1 MMDRRQVAVP
11 VADLLDAP
19 EGERARQVVMGQ
31 DVEVLGDG
39 DGWCQVRVL
48 AGGYVGYLWSSM
60 LEEPEEVTHRVTARS
75 THIYPEADFKVRET
89 AALSHGSRFTVLR
102 EVGRFFETPQGFV
115 PKVHAAPL
123 DPPERDP
130 VAVAARF
137 LGTPYLWGG
146 NSGFGID
153 CSGLVQ
159 AACLA
164 CGIDCPGDSGMQ
176 AEALGR
182 AIGPEEALARNDLLF
197 WKGHVAWVV
206 DEATLL
212 HANVF
217 HMAVAFEGL
226 HEAITRIEAQGDGSV
241 TLRKRLEILE

>member
-1 MMDRRQVAVP
+1 MDRRQVAVP
-11 VADLLDAP
+11 VADLLEAP
-19 EGERARQVVMGQ
+19 GRRRARQVLMGQ
-31 DVEVLGDG
+31 HVEVLEGR
-39 DGWCQVRVL
+39 DGWCNVRVL
-48 AGGYVGYLWSSM
+48 ADGYLGYLPGDALGM
-60 LEEPEEVTHRVTARS
+60 AEEATHRVTSRS
-75 THIYPEADFKVRET
+75 THLYPEADFKSREI
-89 AALSHGSRFTVLR
+89 AALSHGSRLTVRR
-102 EVGRFFETPQGFV
+102 EEGRFFETRQGFV
-115 PKVHAAPL
+115 PKVHVAPL

-176 AEALGR
+176 ADMLGR
-182 AIGPEEALARNDLLF
+182 ATRPGEALRRNDLLF
-197 WKGHVAWVV
+197 WKGHVAWAV

-217 HMAVAFEGL
+217 HMAVAFEGVQ
-226 HEAITRIEAQGDGSV
+226 EAITRIEAQGDGPV
-241 TLRKRLEILE
+241 TVRKRLEVFE

>member
-1 MMDRRQVAVP
+1 MKQRQVAVP
-11 VADLLDAP
+11 VVDLLDAP
-19 EGERARQVVMGQ
+19 EGRRARQVVMGQ
-31 DVEVLGDG
+31 HVEILENG
-39 DGWCQVRVL
+39 DGWCHVRAL
-48 AGGYVGYLWSSM
+48 ADGYVGYLCSST
-60 LEEPEEVTHRVTARS
+60 LGKAEEVTHRVTARS
-75 THIYPEADFKVRET
+75 THLYPEADFKTRET
-89 AALSHGSRFTVLR
+89 AALSHGSRLAVLR
-102 EVGRFFETPQGFV
+102 EEGRFFETRKGFV
-115 PKVHAAPL
+115 PKAHVAPL

-137 LGTPYLWGG
+137 EGTPYLWGG

-182 AIGPEEALARNDLLF
+182 EIGPGEALRRNDLLF

-217 HMAVAFEGL
+217 HMAVAVEGL
-226 HEAITRIEAQGDGSV
+226 GEAITRIEAQGDGAV
-241 TLRKRLEILE
+241 TARKRLEIFE

>member
-1 MMDRRQVAVP
+1 MDRRQVAVP

-19 EGERARQVVMGQ
+19 EGQRARQVVMGQ
-31 DVEVLGDG
+31 DVEVLGED
-39 DGWCQVRVL
+39 DGWCRVRAL
-48 AGGYVGYLWSSM
+48 AGGYVGYVWRSR
-60 LEEPEEVTHRVTARS
+60 LEAPEEVTHRVTARS
-75 THIYPEADFKVRET
+75 THLYPEADFKVCEMV
-89 AALSHGSRFTVLR
+89 ALSHGSRFTVLR

-115 PKVHAAPL
+115 PKAHVAPL

-137 LGTPYLWGG
+137 EGTPYLWGG

-182 AIGPEEALARNDLLF
+182 EIGPGEALRRNDLLF

-226 HEAITRIEAQGDGSV
+226 QEAIARIEVQGDGPV
-241 TLRKRLEILE
+241 TARKRLEIFE